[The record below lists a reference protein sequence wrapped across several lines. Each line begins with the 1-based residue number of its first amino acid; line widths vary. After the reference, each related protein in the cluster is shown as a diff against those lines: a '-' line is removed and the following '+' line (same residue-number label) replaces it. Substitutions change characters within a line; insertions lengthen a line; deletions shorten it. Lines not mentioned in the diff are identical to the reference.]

1 MIAERRSFGRR
12 ADPSRSRLM
21 ADTAIDPELAKVFLA
36 LPIAALSRNE
46 FNGRRANRAMRP

>member
-1 MIAERRSFGRR
+1 
-12 ADPSRSRLM
+12 M